1 MINRFTPVALAAAL
15 LATLP
20 ISSLAAQLDGT
31 WKGQLTCSEN
41 ILNNRVGFSRT
52 MQAVMAGQN
61 AQADISTPETHERV
75 NVSLNGGGLVSVAL
89 EGQSKQ
95 NPEARWLIQA
105 VGSLAG
111 DSLSADGKMLTPDG
125 NTVVRH
131 SCRFELVRTGPISGQ
146 TARAEAAPAQRIAE
160 PRATTH
166 NATPA
171 AAATK
176 RLPLLATPA
185 ESPKWKDAPAYAPE
199 LSRNVLQRST
209 FFLPMFSAVYREKFE
224 GLINQL
230 PEKSLR
236 GVVIHNHG
244 CGGIFGTETDVAYYF
259 YKRGFAVVLPEFVTR
274 EGNKMGC
281 PGGSAEEMLRMAGE
295 RSREG
300 VYQAINPARLAARGE
315 DVQVVIDWLK
325 SITRLPILISGHS
338 EGCRTMYSMHITD
351 PQVRGG
357 ICIKQG
363 LQPHFEHTWRW
374 NTQKPM
380 WQSLEEFDPWV
391 VTHGLVVGDV
401 NFARKF
407 ADAPQNHTVVIV
419 PGKTH
424 DPLNQEAERSSL
436 NQWLNTQVGGS
447 YSPGLNGFNYE
458 GGLPAVQKLLRR

>member
-1 MINRFTPVALAAAL
+1 MRIQGRDMLNRFTPMALAAAL
-15 LATLP
+15 LP
-20 ISSLAAQLDGT
+20 ISGFAAQLDGT
-31 WKGQLTCSEN
+31 WKGELTCSEN
-41 ILNNRVGFSRT
+41 LLNNRVAFSRT
-52 MQAVMAGQN
+52 MQAVMSGQS
-61 AQADISTPETHERV
+61 AQADVSTAETNERV

-105 VGSLAG
+105 VGSVTG
-111 DSLSADGKMLTPDG
+111 DSLNADGNMLTPDG
-125 NTVVRH
+125 KTVVRN
-131 SCRFELVRTGPISGQ
+131 SCRFELVRTGPVPG
-146 TARAEAAPAQRIAE
+146 QRIAE
-160 PRATTH
+160 PSATT
-166 NATPA
+166 NKAIPA
-171 AAATK
+171 AVASN
-176 RLPLLATPA
+176 RLPLIATAA

-209 FFLPMFSAVYREKFE
+209 FFLPVFSAVYREKFE

-244 CGGIFGTETDVAYYF
+244 CGGIFGPEMDVAAYF
-259 YKRGFAVVLPEFVTR
+259 YRRGFAVVLPEFVTR
-274 EGNKMGC
+274 DGNKMGC
-281 PGGSAEEMLRMAGE
+281 PGGSVEEMLRLSGE
-295 RSREG
+295 RFREG
-300 VYQAINPARLAARGE
+300 VYQAVNPARLAARGQ
-315 DVQVVIDWLK
+315 DVQVVVDWLK

-391 VTHGLVVGDV
+391 VSQGLVVGDV

-407 ADAPQNHTVVIV
+407 ADAPQNHTVVFV

-458 GGLPAVQKLLRR
+458 SGLPAVQKLLRK